1 MVVIFHLRSQPR
13 EGQWWIT
20 YIYSTVYSFLGSL
33 NGKESACSV
42 GDMGSILGSGRSPE
56 EGKCNPLQYSC
67 LENSMDRGAWWATIH
82 GTRKELD
89 TIEGLTLSLS
99 LHSIVRE
106 KSCKFSC
113 TSQGRTFGTIWKSQ
127 RENMKIAHNPLAYS
141 WQLSFSSVSFES
153 CLLVIVLTG
162 WNLHDG
168 IVCSSSAP
176 PETLAPS

>member
-1 MVVIFHLRSQPR
+1 MLILMLVHSANNIYLLPVLDFLGGSDGKEPAYKARDPGSIPGLGRSPR
-13 EGQWWIT
+13 EG
-20 YIYSTVYSFLGSL
+20 
-33 NGKESACSV
+33 NG
-42 GDMGSILGSGRSPE
+42 
-56 EGKCNPLQYSC
+56 NPLQYSC

-89 TIEGLTLSLS
+89 TVEGLTLSLS

-106 KSCKFSC
+106 KICKFSC